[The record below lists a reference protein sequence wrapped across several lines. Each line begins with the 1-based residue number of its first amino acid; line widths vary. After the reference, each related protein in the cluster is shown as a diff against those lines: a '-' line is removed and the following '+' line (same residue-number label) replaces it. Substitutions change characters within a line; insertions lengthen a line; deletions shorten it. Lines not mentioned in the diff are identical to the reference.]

1 MANKS
6 FKTLLLQYIVNHRQ
20 SLQEE
25 QDYNF
30 HLLKYRRIDPVD
42 LLEYQISLIRLQAFD
57 EFSRD
62 ILALLD
68 ISNGGSKK

>member
-6 FKTLLLQYIVNHRQ
+6 FKTLLLQYIVNRRQ

-57 EFSRD
+57 EFTRD

-68 ISNGGSKK
+68 IANGGSKK

>member
-1 MANKS
+1 MGNKS
-6 FKTLLLQYIVNHRQ
+6 FKTLLLQYFVNRRQ

-42 LLEYQISLIRLQAFD
+42 LLEYQISLIRLQAFE
-57 EFSRD
+57 EFCHD

-68 ISNGGSKK
+68 IANGGCKK

>member
-1 MANKS
+1 MNKS
-6 FKTLLLQYIVNHRQ
+6 FKTLLLQYIINQRQ
-20 SLQEE
+20 QMQEE

-30 HLLKYRRIDPVD
+30 HLLKYRRIDTVD

-57 EFSRD
+57 EFTRD

-68 ISNGGSKK
+68 ISNGGGKK

>member
-30 HLLKYRRIDPVD
+30 HLLKYRRMV
-42 LLEYQISLIRLQAFD
+42 LV
-57 EFSRD
+57 
-62 ILALLD
+62 
-68 ISNGGSKK
+68 